1 MHAKI
6 KIKMCGMLEIAIRD
20 LGNGKEERRE
30 RREYSLLIEL
40 LSIKVSIY
48 LAVHSSHV
56 GGSLVSI
63 QIT

>member
-20 LGNGKEERRE
+20 LGNEKGRKKRAKRI
-30 RREYSLLIEL
+30 LIEL
-40 LSIKVSIY
+40 LCIKVSIY